1 MERTP
6 IAHLA
11 RIAPALALF
20 SCAAPKAVVVEAA
33 PKAKEQ
39 KIETPAVVEVP
50 MPMDPNDGLRGIDD
64 MMLTL
69 PSDNEFRAT
78 VPTPSTAGGETNAVI
93 SRPPTDPPP
102 RPKPKELE

>member
-1 MERTP
+1 MVKTF
-6 IAHLA
+6 IAHFT
-11 RIAPALALF
+11 RIAPALAFF

-39 KIETPAVVEVP
+39 KTEAPVVADVP

-69 PSDNEFRAT
+69 PGDNEFRAT
-78 VPTPSTAGGETNAVI
+78 VPTPPSGGGETNAVI
-93 SRPPTDPPP
+93 SRPPTDPPS
-102 RPKPKELE
+102 RPKPKDVE